1 MIVKDRWV
9 VHRVTSN
16 DNEWQRMTTSCA
28 TNDNEWQR
36 MTSSSTTNDNE
47 WYNEWKPALQQKITS
62 DKANEYGWEK
72 VKLSDF
78 MIQKNRNNFIE
89 FSIQYITTIR
99 TSRSQMFFGIGVYK
113 VYNIHRKTPVLESLF
128 SKVESLEACAAPFVE
143 QFLS

>member
-28 TNDNEWQR
+28 TNDNESQR

-47 WYNEWKPALQQKITS
+47 WYNYWKTAVQQKITS

-78 MIQKNRNNFIE
+78 MIQKKNKK
-89 FSIQYITTIR
+89 TIW
-99 TSRSQMFFGIGVYK
+99 K
-113 VYNIHRKTPVLESLF
+113 ANPLPE
-128 SKVESLEACAAPFVE
+128 
-143 QFLS
+143 

>member
-16 DNEWQRMTTSCA
+16 DNES
-28 TNDNEWQR
+28 QR

-47 WYNEWKPALQQKITS
+47 WYNEWKPAVQQKITS

-78 MIQKNRNNFIE
+78 MIQKKNKK
-89 FSIQYITTIR
+89 TIW
-99 TSRSQMFFGIGVYK
+99 K
-113 VYNIHRKTPVLESLF
+113 ANPLPE
-128 SKVESLEACAAPFVE
+128 
-143 QFLS
+143 